1 MTEIKY
7 AVDIDGTEH
16 KHTTNVE
23 SQRAGWNPDVAKE
36 YANYAA
42 VDRYGT
48 DIDVSNDVRVVRM
61 GESHDQYD
69 ETGGVSL

>member
-7 AVDIDGTEH
+7 AVTVDGTEH
-16 KHTTNVE
+16 KHTVEVE
-23 SQRAGWNPDVAKE
+23 SRRAGWNPDVAKE

-48 DIDVSNDVRVVRM
+48 GIDVTADVRVVRM
-61 GESHDQYD
+61 GEPHDQYD